1 MSTPRTM
8 FLLGWQEGVNAASVK
23 ARDMA
28 RRMRGYVA
36 NDAPD
41 ENGRTHAL
49 TLETL
54 SRAAL
59 LEQFADML
67 TEVKPP
73 RCEEN
78 ADYP

>member
-1 MSTPRTM
+1 M

-36 NDAPD
+36 NDPPD
-41 ENGRTHAL
+41 EKGR
-49 TLETL
+49 
-54 SRAAL
+54 
-59 LEQFADML
+59 EQFADVL
-67 TEVKPP
+67 TELKPP

-78 ADYP
+78 ADYS